1 MSGEASAVPEDG
13 TLAAARRAGGHWI
26 RAGHTVPDLGRH
38 VIVQRP
44 PPFERYEVLTAAPQA
59 RTQGPSDHQALVGRV
74 IVLLLVD
81 LQDIWLVSN
90 ISAILSIGE
99 GI

>member
-1 MSGEASAVPEDG
+1 MRGRPVSGAASAVPEDG

-26 RAGHTVPDLGRH
+26 QAGHTVPDLGRH

-59 RTQGPSDHQALVGRV
+59 RTQGLVTIRR
-74 IVLLLVD
+74 
-81 LQDIWLVSN
+81 S
-90 ISAILSIGE
+90 SARSYRTVAR
-99 GI
+99 